1 MLFQI
6 LGPLRMADDRGEVVL
21 GGLNRRAVL
30 GYLLLYPNQV
40 VSTSRLLTAL
50 WGNGRPASAR
60 KILHN
65 SVSGL
70 RKALSAAAEDRSQPA
85 VSLVTR
91 EPGYQLTVDEQQID
105 LWQFKSLVQRART
118 VQADNCVDEAST
130 LLREA
135 LALWR
140 GPALADLAEAGFQ
153 WPELAAAE
161 NTRLDALEDFF
172 AAELA
177 RGRHESV
184 LTELQELT
192 SAEPMRERLLGQFML
207 ALHRCGRQAEALSMY
222 EKAEAT
228 LEQTFGIEP
237 GRELK
242 ELYRSIRAND
252 PLLLT
257 GRPGVAEAVAQT
269 TSSAAV
275 AEAPVEPE
283 SPGQIVAERRRV
295 SVLQVRVDPSTDCC
309 VDPEHLDDA
318 LANVDDL
325 IRPQAERFGGVVT
338 VRLGSHWLIVFGAPR
353 SHHDDARRA
362 VLCALAI
369 RSTIK
374 EVFGET
380 ADRLRMVVATGLV
393 LARFRPENDSPPSI
407 TGATVDACHSLLPFV
422 HNNEIWV
429 TDETRAAS
437 ENTVA
442 YERAQISSVAWAAVG
457 VRPPPQ
463 SWPVPMIGHQRAR
476 DTLLSVVDRFLRQ
489 RTPEVVSVHGDPGMG
504 KSRLI
509 AEVEWLVASRTAGH
523 QPVPVVHLPVVLDDA
538 ALADALCKCCEIT
551 GDDLP
556 ETANRKL
563 HEFVKRTA
571 LTAVE
576 AVWMISALQP
586 LLHRTSPSGPVTRR
600 ADRMAAW
607 WRMLERIATVR
618 CIVLVV
624 DDVEF
629 ADHRVL
635 DFVGRIT
642 RSSSEASV
650 LVVADARPAAV
661 VRRPQWAETQR
672 HATPV
677 TLLPL
682 PDSDMEVLLDHL
694 FDAHG
699 LIPKRIDPTQP
710 DGGGLAWLSRALVV
724 ACHGNPA
731 FAHDYV
737 ALIQQAVNSD
747 PNGATPMEADGVLPP
762 VMERMTAE
770 RVDRLPI
777 ATRSVLQDAAVAGP
791 VVWGDAVAAA
801 GRWAKDEVKPHLN
814 ELVRHGFLVRS
825 AVDACSGDTRY
836 EFRFPPDRHVVYSQ
850 LSLALRAAKRTNV
863 IAWIDALPDCRMAEL
878 LADYRKEEERIT
890 AMAGCSMGDL
900 VGREEPA
907 TNGDVPRDARRGQ
920 ADAAVRYYVALT
932 EMPAWFRA
940 RLRWVAGELKVL
952 RSGRNTVS
960 AAVQNMRD

>member
-85 VSLVTR
+85 ASLVTR

-130 LLREA
+130 LLREG

-140 GPALADLAEAGFQ
+140 GPALADLAEAGFH

-207 ALHRCGRQAEALSMY
+207 ALYRCGRQAEALSMY

-257 GRPGVAEAVAQT
+257 GRPGTTEVLAPATSKAAEQPLRPQP
-269 TSSAAV
+269 S
-275 AEAPVEPE
+275 
-283 SPGQIVAERRRV
+283 GQIVAERRRV
-295 SVLQVRVDPSTDCC
+295 SVLQVRVDPAADAS

-318 LANVDDL
+318 LADVDDV
-325 IRPQAERFGGVVT
+325 IRPQAKRFGGIVS

-369 RSTIK
+369 RATIN
-374 EVFGET
+374 ET
-380 ADRLRMVVATGLV
+380 FAEGAGCLRMVVATGLV

-429 TDETRAAS
+429 TDETRAAT
-437 ENTVA
+437 ENTVV
-442 YERAQISSVAWAAVG
+442 YERAQISSVAWATVG
-457 VRPPPQ
+457 VRPRPQ
-463 SWPVPMIGHQRAR
+463 AWPVPMIGHQRAR
-476 DTLLSVVDRFLRQ
+476 DTLLRVVDRFLQQ
-489 RTPEVVSVHGDPGMG
+489 RTPEIVSVHGDPGMG

-509 AEVEWLVASRTAGH
+509 AEVERLVASRSVGH

-538 ALADALCKCCEIT
+538 ALADALCRCCEIT

-576 AVWMISALQP
+576 AVWMITALQP
-586 LLHRTSPSGPVTRR
+586 LLHRTSLSGPVARR

-650 LVVADARPAAV
+650 LIVADARPAAV
-661 VRRPQWAETQR
+661 LRRPRWAETQR

-682 PDSDMEVLLDHL
+682 PDNDMEELLNHL

-699 LIPKRIDPTQP
+699 LVPKRVDPTQP

-737 ALIQQAVNSD
+737 ALIQEAVSSD

-801 GRWAKDEVKPHLN
+801 GRWAKDEIKPHLN

-825 AVDACSGDTRY
+825 AIDARSGDARY

-850 LSLALRAAKRTNV
+850 LSLALRADKRTNV
-863 IAWIDALPDCRMAEL
+863 IAWIDALPECRMAEL
-878 LADYRKEEERIT
+878 LIDYRNEEERIT
-890 AMAGCSMGDL
+890 AMAGCAMGDL
-900 VGREEPA
+900 VGREGIA
-907 TNGDVPRDARRGQ
+907 ACGDVVRDVRRAQ
-920 ADAAVRYYVALT
+920 ADEAVRYYVALT

-952 RSGRNTVS
+952 RSGRNAEPAS
-960 AAVQNMRD
+960 ATADR